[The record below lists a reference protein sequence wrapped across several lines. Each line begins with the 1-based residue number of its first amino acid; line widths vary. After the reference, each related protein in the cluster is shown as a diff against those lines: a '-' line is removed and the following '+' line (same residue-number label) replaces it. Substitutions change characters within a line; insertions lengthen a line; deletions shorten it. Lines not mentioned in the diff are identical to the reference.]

1 MHDVTEGG
9 LATALEELSISGR
22 HKIRIDMDNIP
33 IYPETEKI
41 CQMLGIK
48 PLGLIGSGS
57 LLICCREK
65 ISKKLMAGI
74 IKAGIDVTCIGEVME
89 KGAGIEAVS
98 RGKPAEWPKF
108 EVDEIARLFGLEKE
122 RPWAVKL

>member
-1 MHDVTEGG
+1 
-9 LATALEELSISGR
+9 
-22 HKIRIDMDNIP
+22 
-33 IYPETEKI
+33 
-41 CQMLGIK
+41 
-48 PLGLIGSGS
+48 
-57 LLICCREK
+57 
-65 ISKKLMAGI
+65 MAGI